1 MPFVETVM
9 RLKMYLIIFAWL
21 AAAVAVTQSADKPID
36 LTGTD
41 AKTFRSQ
48 VGHTVILRGRLAD
61 GKEGFIL
68 GGIPNHVLFYV
79 LQGMPPSGVYSYPKT
94 WTRLMHQQVRLTG
107 ELRLRSYHGPDRSK
121 GGTVQV
127 APDCFYMV
135 LELTKIERV
144 ESK

>member
-41 AKTFRSQ
+41 ANTFRSQ

-68 GGIPNHVLFYV
+68 GAIPNHVLFYV
-79 LQGMPPSGVYSYPKT
+79 LQRIPPTGVYPNPT
-94 WTRLMHQQVRLTG
+94 PRPPLMHHQCRL
-107 ELRLRSYHGPDRSK
+107 
-121 GGTVQV
+121 
-127 APDCFYMV
+127 
-135 LELTKIERV
+135 
-144 ESK
+144 